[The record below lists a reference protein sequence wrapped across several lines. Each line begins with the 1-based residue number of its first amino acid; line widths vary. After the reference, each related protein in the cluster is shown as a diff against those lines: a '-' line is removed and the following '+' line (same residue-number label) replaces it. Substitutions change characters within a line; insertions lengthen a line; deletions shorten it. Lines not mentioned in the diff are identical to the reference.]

1 MVPFI
6 DTAACGTTETVDDV
20 ELDEIVFRSGS
31 SKVEPLSTTNE
42 EACNEAQLIDRINA
56 NTENN
61 CVFNS
66 IDVYLLGKHV
76 GGILEYVYENN
87 ETYPMKFQ
95 KQGILEILFS
105 ICCVFNC
112 NKLLSLVKGN
122 CTAEGEGGSC
132 SSKTKVVS
140 ESEDPSD
147 EQPLLMGSPN
157 DAVEMK
163 LDEKCDCNG
172 YNTPPVGKLSDANE
186 VKNKLETGK
195 TMAVQMFLPFLIAG
209 LGTVGAG
216 LVLDYVQHWMVFT
229 KIPEMFILVPAL
241 LGLKGNL
248 EMTLASRLSTMA
260 NMGLLDN
267 QSERSA
273 LLVANLCLIETQ
285 ANVIS
290 LFASFLAILLRWIT
304 NGEKLMLKS
313 LNSTVRAKTKN
324 IRNSFTMNSL
334 CEISLVMISVILLCR
349 YFGINPDNV
358 ATPIAA
364 SLGDLVT
371 LTMLAYIGSFYL
383 LIIGRPTIVCT
394 LIIFGLIALLPVCFL
409 GSWKNKDTKEV
420 VLNGFSP
427 IICSMLISS
436 IICALCLFSGSGFIL
451 GRSVTQFK
459 GIAVFQPIINGIGGN
474 LVAIQASRIST
485 YLHKNEKLG
494 KVASYLRGRQAANP
508 FWVTAHHCRMGAG
521 VVRRS
526 RTCVLCLDHQLS
538 ECGPYDA
545 YVQVFILLYF
555 CFVGVHMLWKW
566 KMNPDDI
573 AIPYLTALGDFLGTL
588 LLYICFYIMS
598 SLGDHDA
605 DRTNSHSPAA
615 SVWQQIAPDALVKSA
630 ACCDWQWIY
639 STVAVTSRRCR
650 PFRRCRSRLASYHLD
665 ILPLSRRIS
674 SASV

>member
-31 SKVEPLSTTNE
+31 SKVEQLSTTNE
-42 EACNEAQLIDRINA
+42 EACNEAQL
-56 NTENN
+56 
-61 CVFNS
+61 
-66 IDVYLLGKHV
+66 
-76 GGILEYVYENN
+76 
-87 ETYPMKFQ
+87 
-95 KQGILEILFS
+95 
-105 ICCVFNC
+105 
-112 NKLLSLVKGN
+112 GN

-132 SSKTKVVS
+132 SSKKKVVS
-140 ESEDPSD
+140 ESEDPTD

-172 YNTPPVGKLSDANE
+172 YNTPPVGKLSDADE
-186 VKNKLETGK
+186 VENKLETGK

-216 LVLDYVQHWMVFT
+216 LVLDYVQHWIVFT

-285 ANVIS
+285 ANIIS

-304 NGEKLMLKS
+304 NGEVIFVNIVVLIASSM
-313 LNSTVRAKTKN
+313 STGISA
-324 IRNSFTMNSL
+324 SFFL
-334 CEISLVMISVILLCR
+334 SLVMISVILLCR

-383 LIIGRPTIVCT
+383 LTIGSPTIVCS

-427 IICSMLISS
+427 IICSMLIS
-436 IICALCLFSGSGFIL
+436 SGSGFIL

-494 KVASYLRGRQAANP
+494 KVASYLRGRQTANP
-508 FWVTAHHCRMGAG
+508 FWVFFGKQPHITAAWVLVSFVGPGHAFFALIISFLNAGHTTVSLKFMLFYLGA
-521 VVRRS
+521 
-526 RTCVLCLDHQLS
+526 
-538 ECGPYDA
+538 A

-605 DRTNSHSPAA
+605 D
-615 SVWQQIAPDALVKSA
+615 VGD
-630 ACCDWQWIY
+630 
-639 STVAVTSRRCR
+639 
-650 PFRRCRSRLASYHLD
+650 
-665 ILPLSRRIS
+665 
-674 SASV
+674 

>member
-42 EACNEAQLIDRINA
+42 EACNEAQL
-56 NTENN
+56 
-61 CVFNS
+61 
-66 IDVYLLGKHV
+66 
-76 GGILEYVYENN
+76 
-87 ETYPMKFQ
+87 YPMKFQ

-304 NGEKLMLKS
+304 NGEVIFVNIVVLIASSMSTGISASFFLSMNLLVFIFLKKLMLKS

-436 IICALCLFSGSGFIL
+436 GSGFIL

-508 FWVTAHHCRMGAG
+508 FWVFFGKQPHITAAWVLVSFVGPGHAFFALIISFLNAGHTTVSLKFMLFYLGA
-521 VVRRS
+521 
-526 RTCVLCLDHQLS
+526 
-538 ECGPYDA
+538 A

-605 DRTNSHSPAA
+605 D
-615 SVWQQIAPDALVKSA
+615 VGD
-630 ACCDWQWIY
+630 
-639 STVAVTSRRCR
+639 
-650 PFRRCRSRLASYHLD
+650 
-665 ILPLSRRIS
+665 
-674 SASV
+674 

>member
-31 SKVEPLSTTNE
+31 SKVEQLSTTNE
-42 EACNEAQLIDRINA
+42 EACNEAQL
-56 NTENN
+56 
-61 CVFNS
+61 
-66 IDVYLLGKHV
+66 
-76 GGILEYVYENN
+76 
-87 ETYPMKFQ
+87 
-95 KQGILEILFS
+95 
-105 ICCVFNC
+105 
-112 NKLLSLVKGN
+112 GN

-163 LDEKCDCNG
+163 LDEKCDHNG
-172 YNTPPVGKLSDANE
+172 YNTPPVGKLSDADE

-304 NGEKLMLKS
+304 NGEVIFVNIVVLIASSM
-313 LNSTVRAKTKN
+313 STGISA
-324 IRNSFTMNSL
+324 SFFL
-334 CEISLVMISVILLCR
+334 SLVMISVILLCR
-349 YFGINPDNV
+349 YCGINPDNV

-436 IICALCLFSGSGFIL
+436 GSGFIL

-508 FWVTAHHCRMGAG
+508 FWVFFGKQPHITAAWVLVSFVGPGHAFFALIISFLNAGHTTVSLKFMLFYLGA
-521 VVRRS
+521 
-526 RTCVLCLDHQLS
+526 
-538 ECGPYDA
+538 A

-605 DRTNSHSPAA
+605 D
-615 SVWQQIAPDALVKSA
+615 VGD
-630 ACCDWQWIY
+630 
-639 STVAVTSRRCR
+639 
-650 PFRRCRSRLASYHLD
+650 
-665 ILPLSRRIS
+665 
-674 SASV
+674 

>member
-42 EACNEAQLIDRINA
+42 EACNEAQL
-56 NTENN
+56 
-61 CVFNS
+61 
-66 IDVYLLGKHV
+66 
-76 GGILEYVYENN
+76 
-87 ETYPMKFQ
+87 
-95 KQGILEILFS
+95 
-105 ICCVFNC
+105 
-112 NKLLSLVKGN
+112 GN

-304 NGEKLMLKS
+304 NGEVIFVNIVVLIASSMSTGISASFFLSMNLLVFIFLKKLMLKS

-436 IICALCLFSGSGFIL
+436 GSGFIL

-508 FWVTAHHCRMGAG
+508 FWVFFGKQPHITAAWVLVSFVGPGHAFFALIISFLNAGHTTVSLKFMLFYLGA
-521 VVRRS
+521 
-526 RTCVLCLDHQLS
+526 
-538 ECGPYDA
+538 A

-605 DRTNSHSPAA
+605 D
-615 SVWQQIAPDALVKSA
+615 VGD
-630 ACCDWQWIY
+630 
-639 STVAVTSRRCR
+639 
-650 PFRRCRSRLASYHLD
+650 
-665 ILPLSRRIS
+665 
-674 SASV
+674 

>member
-1 MVPFI
+1 MVPFV
-6 DTAACGTTETVDDV
+6 DTAICGTAEAVDDV
-20 ELDEIVFRSGS
+20 ELDEIIFRSGC
-31 SKVEPLSTTNE
+31 SKVEQLSTTNE
-42 EACNEAQLIDRINA
+42 EACNEAQL
-56 NTENN
+56 
-61 CVFNS
+61 
-66 IDVYLLGKHV
+66 
-76 GGILEYVYENN
+76 
-87 ETYPMKFQ
+87 
-95 KQGILEILFS
+95 
-105 ICCVFNC
+105 
-112 NKLLSLVKGN
+112 GN
-122 CTAEGEGGSC
+122 CASESEGGSC
-132 SSKTKVVS
+132 SSKSKVVS

-163 LDEKCDCNG
+163 SDGNCDCNG
-172 YNTPPVGKLSDANE
+172 CNTPTVDKLCNANGAE
-186 VKNKLETGK
+186 NKLETGK
-195 TMAVQMFLPFLIAG
+195 TMAMQMFFPFLIAG

-216 LVLDYVQHWMVFT
+216 LVLDYVQHWTVFT

-260 NMGLLDN
+260 NIGLLDDK
-267 QSERSA
+267 SERSA

-304 NGEKLMLKS
+304 NGEVIFVNIAVLIASSM
-313 LNSTVRAKTKN
+313 STGISA
-324 IRNSFTMNSL
+324 SFL
-334 CEISLVMISVILLCR
+334 LSLVMISVILLCR

-383 LIIGRPTIVCT
+383 LTVGSPVLVCT
-394 LIIFGLIALLPVCFL
+394 LIIFVFIALLPVCFL
-409 GSWKNKDTKEV
+409 GSWKNKETKEV

-427 IICSMLISS
+427 IICAMLISS
-436 IICALCLFSGSGFIL
+436 IICAICLFSGSGFIL

-474 LVAIQASRIST
+474 LAAIQASRIST

-508 FWVTAHHCRMGAG
+508 FWVFFGEQPHITAAWVLVSFVGPGHAFFALIISFLNAGHTTVSLKFILFYLGA
-521 VVRRS
+521 
-526 RTCVLCLDHQLS
+526 
-538 ECGPYDA
+538 A
-545 YVQVFILLYF
+545 YVQVFILLYV

-605 DRTNSHSPAA
+605 D
-615 SVWQQIAPDALVKSA
+615 VGD
-630 ACCDWQWIY
+630 
-639 STVAVTSRRCR
+639 
-650 PFRRCRSRLASYHLD
+650 
-665 ILPLSRRIS
+665 
-674 SASV
+674 

>member
-31 SKVEPLSTTNE
+31 SKVEQLSTTNE
-42 EACNEAQLIDRINA
+42 EACNEAQL
-56 NTENN
+56 
-61 CVFNS
+61 
-66 IDVYLLGKHV
+66 
-76 GGILEYVYENN
+76 
-87 ETYPMKFQ
+87 
-95 KQGILEILFS
+95 
-105 ICCVFNC
+105 
-112 NKLLSLVKGN
+112 GN

-132 SSKTKVVS
+132 SSKKKVVS

-172 YNTPPVGKLSDANE
+172 YNTPPVGKLSDADE
-186 VKNKLETGK
+186 VENKLETGK

-285 ANVIS
+285 ANIIS

-304 NGEKLMLKS
+304 NGEVIFVNIVVLIASSM
-313 LNSTVRAKTKN
+313 STGISASFFLSMNLLVFIFFKETDVKNEFVVRN
-324 IRNSFTMNSL
+324 Q
-334 CEISLVMISVILLCR
+334 

-383 LIIGRPTIVCT
+383 LTIGSPTIVCS

-427 IICSMLISS
+427 IICSMLIS
-436 IICALCLFSGSGFIL
+436 SGSGFIL

-494 KVASYLRGRQAANP
+494 KVASYLRGRRTANP
-508 FWVTAHHCRMGAG
+508 FWVFFGKQPHITAAWVLLSFVGPGHAFFALIISFLNAGHTTVSLKFMLFYLGA
-521 VVRRS
+521 
-526 RTCVLCLDHQLS
+526 
-538 ECGPYDA
+538 A

-605 DRTNSHSPAA
+605 DVANEFTLTCRFCLAA
-615 SVWQQIAPDALVKSA
+615 D
-630 ACCDWQWIY
+630 
-639 STVAVTSRRCR
+639 STRC
-650 PFRRCRSRLASYHLD
+650 LG
-665 ILPLSRRIS
+665 
-674 SASV
+674 

>member
-31 SKVEPLSTTNE
+31 SKVEQLSTTNE
-42 EACNEAQLIDRINA
+42 EACNEAQL
-56 NTENN
+56 
-61 CVFNS
+61 
-66 IDVYLLGKHV
+66 
-76 GGILEYVYENN
+76 
-87 ETYPMKFQ
+87 
-95 KQGILEILFS
+95 
-105 ICCVFNC
+105 
-112 NKLLSLVKGN
+112 GN

-132 SSKTKVVS
+132 SSKKKVVS

-172 YNTPPVGKLSDANE
+172 YNTPPVGKLSDADE
-186 VKNKLETGK
+186 VENKLETGK

-285 ANVIS
+285 ANIIS

-304 NGEKLMLKS
+304 NGEVIFVNIVVLIASSM
-313 LNSTVRAKTKN
+313 STG
-324 IRNSFTMNSL
+324 
-334 CEISLVMISVILLCR
+334 LVMISVILLCR

-383 LIIGRPTIVCT
+383 LTIGSPTIVCS

-427 IICSMLISS
+427 IICSMLIS
-436 IICALCLFSGSGFIL
+436 SGSGFIL

-494 KVASYLRGRQAANP
+494 KVASYLRGRRTANP
-508 FWVTAHHCRMGAG
+508 FWVFFGKQPHITAAWVLLSFVGPGHAFFALIISFLNAGHTTVSLKFMLFYLGA
-521 VVRRS
+521 
-526 RTCVLCLDHQLS
+526 
-538 ECGPYDA
+538 A

-605 DRTNSHSPAA
+605 DVANEFTLTCRFCLAA
-615 SVWQQIAPDALVKSA
+615 D
-630 ACCDWQWIY
+630 
-639 STVAVTSRRCR
+639 STRC
-650 PFRRCRSRLASYHLD
+650 LG
-665 ILPLSRRIS
+665 
-674 SASV
+674 

>member
-42 EACNEAQLIDRINA
+42 EACNEAQL
-56 NTENN
+56 
-61 CVFNS
+61 
-66 IDVYLLGKHV
+66 
-76 GGILEYVYENN
+76 
-87 ETYPMKFQ
+87 
-95 KQGILEILFS
+95 
-105 ICCVFNC
+105 
-112 NKLLSLVKGN
+112 GN

-304 NGEKLMLKS
+304 NGEVIFVNIVVLIASSM
-313 LNSTVRAKTKN
+313 STGISA
-324 IRNSFTMNSL
+324 SFFL
-334 CEISLVMISVILLCR
+334 SLVMISVILLCR

-436 IICALCLFSGSGFIL
+436 GSGFIL

-459 GIAVFQPIINGIGGN
+459 GIAVFQPIIN
-474 LVAIQASRIST
+474 VAIQASRIST

-508 FWVTAHHCRMGAG
+508 FWVFFGKQPHITAAWVLVSFVGPGHAFFALIISFLNAGHTTVSLKFMLFYLGA
-521 VVRRS
+521 
-526 RTCVLCLDHQLS
+526 
-538 ECGPYDA
+538 A

-605 DRTNSHSPAA
+605 D
-615 SVWQQIAPDALVKSA
+615 VGD
-630 ACCDWQWIY
+630 
-639 STVAVTSRRCR
+639 
-650 PFRRCRSRLASYHLD
+650 
-665 ILPLSRRIS
+665 
-674 SASV
+674 

>member
-1 MVPFI
+1 
-6 DTAACGTTETVDDV
+6 
-20 ELDEIVFRSGS
+20 LDEIIFRSGC
-31 SKVEPLSTTNE
+31 SKVEQQSTTNE
-42 EACNEAQLIDRINA
+42 EACNEAQL
-56 NTENN
+56 
-61 CVFNS
+61 
-66 IDVYLLGKHV
+66 
-76 GGILEYVYENN
+76 
-87 ETYPMKFQ
+87 
-95 KQGILEILFS
+95 
-105 ICCVFNC
+105 
-112 NKLLSLVKGN
+112 GN
-122 CTAEGEGGSC
+122 CASEDEGGSC
-132 SSKTKVVS
+132 SSKSKVVS

-163 LDEKCDCNG
+163 LDGKCDCNG
-172 YNTPPVGKLSDANE
+172 YNTPTVDKLCNADE
-186 VKNKLETGK
+186 VENKLETGK
-195 TMAVQMFLPFLIAG
+195 TMAMQMFLPFLIAG

-216 LVLDYVQHWMVFT
+216 LVLDYVQHWAVFT

-260 NMGLLDN
+260 NMGLLDDK
-267 QSERSA
+267 SKRSA
-273 LLVANLCLIETQ
+273 LLVANMCLIETQ

-304 NGEKLMLKS
+304 NGEVIFVNIAVLIASSM
-313 LNSTVRAKTKN
+313 STGISA
-324 IRNSFTMNSL
+324 SFL
-334 CEISLVMISVILLCR
+334 LSLVMISVILLCR

-383 LIIGRPTIVCT
+383 LTIGSPVLVCT
-394 LIIFGLIALLPVCFL
+394 LIIFGFIALLPVCFL
-409 GSWKNKDTKEV
+409 GSWKNKETKEV

-427 IICSMLISS
+427 IICAMLIS
-436 IICALCLFSGSGFIL
+436 SGSGFIL

-474 LVAIQASRIST
+474 LAAIQASRIST

-508 FWVTAHHCRMGAG
+508 FWVFFGEQPHITAAWVLVSFVGPGHAFFALIISFLNAGHTTVSLKFILFYLGA
-521 VVRRS
+521 
-526 RTCVLCLDHQLS
+526 
-538 ECGPYDA
+538 A
-545 YVQVFILLYF
+545 YVQVFILLYVS
-555 CFVGVHMLWKW
+555 FVGVHMLWKW

-605 DRTNSHSPAA
+605 D
-615 SVWQQIAPDALVKSA
+615 VGD
-630 ACCDWQWIY
+630 
-639 STVAVTSRRCR
+639 
-650 PFRRCRSRLASYHLD
+650 
-665 ILPLSRRIS
+665 
-674 SASV
+674 

>member
-31 SKVEPLSTTNE
+31 SKVEQLSTTNE
-42 EACNEAQLIDRINA
+42 EACNEAQL
-56 NTENN
+56 
-61 CVFNS
+61 
-66 IDVYLLGKHV
+66 
-76 GGILEYVYENN
+76 
-87 ETYPMKFQ
+87 
-95 KQGILEILFS
+95 
-105 ICCVFNC
+105 
-112 NKLLSLVKGN
+112 GN

-132 SSKTKVVS
+132 SSKKKVVS
-140 ESEDPSD
+140 ESEDPTD

-172 YNTPPVGKLSDANE
+172 YNTPPVGKLSDADE
-186 VKNKLETGK
+186 VENKLETGK

-285 ANVIS
+285 ANIIS

-304 NGEKLMLKS
+304 NGEVIFVNIVVLIASSM
-313 LNSTVRAKTKN
+313 STGISA
-324 IRNSFTMNSL
+324 SFFL
-334 CEISLVMISVILLCR
+334 SLVMISVILLCR

-383 LIIGRPTIVCT
+383 LTIGSPTIVCS

-427 IICSMLISS
+427 IICSMLIS
-436 IICALCLFSGSGFIL
+436 SGSGFIL

-494 KVASYLRGRQAANP
+494 KVASYLRGRQTANP
-508 FWVTAHHCRMGAG
+508 FWVFFGKQPHITAAWVLVSFVGPGHAFFALIISFLNAGHTTVSLKFMLFYLGA
-521 VVRRS
+521 
-526 RTCVLCLDHQLS
+526 
-538 ECGPYDA
+538 A

-605 DRTNSHSPAA
+605 D
-615 SVWQQIAPDALVKSA
+615 VGD
-630 ACCDWQWIY
+630 
-639 STVAVTSRRCR
+639 
-650 PFRRCRSRLASYHLD
+650 
-665 ILPLSRRIS
+665 
-674 SASV
+674 

>member
-31 SKVEPLSTTNE
+31 SKVEQLSTTNE
-42 EACNEAQLIDRINA
+42 EACNEAQL
-56 NTENN
+56 
-61 CVFNS
+61 
-66 IDVYLLGKHV
+66 
-76 GGILEYVYENN
+76 
-87 ETYPMKFQ
+87 
-95 KQGILEILFS
+95 
-105 ICCVFNC
+105 
-112 NKLLSLVKGN
+112 GN

-132 SSKTKVVS
+132 LSKKKVVS

-172 YNTPPVGKLSDANE
+172 YNTPPVGKLSDADE
-186 VKNKLETGK
+186 VENKLETGK

-285 ANVIS
+285 ANIIS

-304 NGEKLMLKS
+304 NGEKLMLKY
-313 LNSTVRAKTKN
+313 LNSTIRAKTKN
-324 IRNSFTMNSL
+324 IRNSFRMNSS

-371 LTMLAYIGSFYL
+371 LTLLAYIGSFYL
-383 LIIGRPTIVCT
+383 LTIGSPTIVCS

-494 KVASYLRGRQAANP
+494 KVASYLRGRQTANP

-521 VVRRS
+521 VLRRS
-526 RTCVLCLDHQLS
+526 RTCVFCLDHQLS
-538 ECGPYDA
+538 ECGPHDA

-615 SVWQQIAPDALVKSA
+615 SVWQQIAPDALHSG
-630 ACCDWQWIY
+630 CNI
-639 STVAVTSRRCR
+639 STLSSISKMSKPASQLPFGHPSFEPSHFIGFNKFVAG
-650 PFRRCRSRLASYHLD
+650 
-665 ILPLSRRIS
+665 
-674 SASV
+674 

>member
-42 EACNEAQLIDRINA
+42 EACNEAQL
-56 NTENN
+56 
-61 CVFNS
+61 
-66 IDVYLLGKHV
+66 
-76 GGILEYVYENN
+76 
-87 ETYPMKFQ
+87 
-95 KQGILEILFS
+95 
-105 ICCVFNC
+105 
-112 NKLLSLVKGN
+112 GN

-304 NGEKLMLKS
+304 NGEVIFVNIVVLIASSM
-313 LNSTVRAKTKN
+313 STGISA
-324 IRNSFTMNSL
+324 SFFL
-334 CEISLVMISVILLCR
+334 SLVMISVILLCR

-436 IICALCLFSGSGFIL
+436 GSGFIL

-508 FWVTAHHCRMGAG
+508 FWVFFGKQPHITAAWVLVSFVGPGHAFFALIISFLNAGHTTVSLKFMLFYLGA
-521 VVRRS
+521 
-526 RTCVLCLDHQLS
+526 
-538 ECGPYDA
+538 A

-605 DRTNSHSPAA
+605 D
-615 SVWQQIAPDALVKSA
+615 VGD
-630 ACCDWQWIY
+630 
-639 STVAVTSRRCR
+639 
-650 PFRRCRSRLASYHLD
+650 
-665 ILPLSRRIS
+665 
-674 SASV
+674 

>member
-31 SKVEPLSTTNE
+31 SKVEQLSTTNE
-42 EACNEAQLIDRINA
+42 EACNEAQL
-56 NTENN
+56 
-61 CVFNS
+61 
-66 IDVYLLGKHV
+66 
-76 GGILEYVYENN
+76 
-87 ETYPMKFQ
+87 
-95 KQGILEILFS
+95 
-105 ICCVFNC
+105 
-112 NKLLSLVKGN
+112 GN

-132 SSKTKVVS
+132 SSKKKVVS
-140 ESEDPSD
+140 ESEDLSD

-157 DAVEMK
+157 GAVEMK

-172 YNTPPVGKLSDANE
+172 YNTPPVGKLSDADE
-186 VKNKLETGK
+186 VENKLETGK

-285 ANVIS
+285 ANIIS

-304 NGEKLMLKS
+304 NGEKLMLKY
-313 LNSTVRAKTKN
+313 LNSTIRAKTKN
-324 IRNSFTMNSL
+324 IRNSFRMNSS

-383 LIIGRPTIVCT
+383 LTIGSPTIVCS

-494 KVASYLRGRQAANP
+494 KVASYLRGRRTANP
-508 FWVTAHHCRMGAG
+508 FWVFFGKQPHITAAWVLLSFVGPGHAFFALIISFLNAGHTTVSLKFMLFYLGA
-521 VVRRS
+521 
-526 RTCVLCLDHQLS
+526 
-538 ECGPYDA
+538 A

-605 DRTNSHSPAA
+605 DVANEFTLTCRFCLAA
-615 SVWQQIAPDALVKSA
+615 D
-630 ACCDWQWIY
+630 
-639 STVAVTSRRCR
+639 STRC
-650 PFRRCRSRLASYHLD
+650 LG
-665 ILPLSRRIS
+665 
-674 SASV
+674 

>member
-31 SKVEPLSTTNE
+31 SKVEQLSTTNE
-42 EACNEAQLIDRINA
+42 EACNEAQL
-56 NTENN
+56 
-61 CVFNS
+61 
-66 IDVYLLGKHV
+66 
-76 GGILEYVYENN
+76 
-87 ETYPMKFQ
+87 
-95 KQGILEILFS
+95 
-105 ICCVFNC
+105 
-112 NKLLSLVKGN
+112 GN

-132 SSKTKVVS
+132 SSKKKVVS
-140 ESEDPSD
+140 ESEDLSD

-157 DAVEMK
+157 GAVEMK

-172 YNTPPVGKLSDANE
+172 YNTPPVGKLSDADE
-186 VKNKLETGK
+186 VENKLETGK

-285 ANVIS
+285 ANIIS

-304 NGEKLMLKS
+304 NGEVIFVNIVVLMAS
-313 LNSTVRAKTKN
+313 SMSTGISASFFLSMNLLVFIFFKETDVKNEFVVRNQVT
-324 IRNSFTMNSL
+324 FG
-334 CEISLVMISVILLCR
+334 LVMISVILLCR

-383 LIIGRPTIVCT
+383 LTIGSPTIVCS

-427 IICSMLISS
+427 IICSMLIS
-436 IICALCLFSGSGFIL
+436 SGSGFIL

-494 KVASYLRGRQAANP
+494 KVASYLRGRRTANP
-508 FWVTAHHCRMGAG
+508 FWVFFGKQPHITAAWVLLSFVGPGHAFFALIISFLNAGHTTVSLKFMLFYLGA
-521 VVRRS
+521 
-526 RTCVLCLDHQLS
+526 
-538 ECGPYDA
+538 A

-605 DRTNSHSPAA
+605 DVANEFTLTCRFCLAA
-615 SVWQQIAPDALVKSA
+615 D
-630 ACCDWQWIY
+630 
-639 STVAVTSRRCR
+639 STRC
-650 PFRRCRSRLASYHLD
+650 LG
-665 ILPLSRRIS
+665 
-674 SASV
+674 

>member
-42 EACNEAQLIDRINA
+42 EACNEAQL
-56 NTENN
+56 
-61 CVFNS
+61 
-66 IDVYLLGKHV
+66 
-76 GGILEYVYENN
+76 
-87 ETYPMKFQ
+87 
-95 KQGILEILFS
+95 
-105 ICCVFNC
+105 
-112 NKLLSLVKGN
+112 GN

-172 YNTPPVGKLSDANE
+172 CNTPP
-186 VKNKLETGK
+186 
-195 TMAVQMFLPFLIAG
+195 
-209 LGTVGAG
+209 VGAG

-304 NGEKLMLKS
+304 NGEVIFVNIVVLIASSM
-313 LNSTVRAKTKN
+313 STGISA
-324 IRNSFTMNSL
+324 SFFL
-334 CEISLVMISVILLCR
+334 SLVMISVILLCR

-383 LIIGRPTIVCT
+383 LVIGRPIIVCT

-427 IICSMLISS
+427 IICSMLIS
-436 IICALCLFSGSGFIL
+436 SGSGFIL

-508 FWVTAHHCRMGAG
+508 FWVFFGKQPHITAAWVLVSFVGPGHAFFALIISFLNAGHTTVSLKFMLFYLGA
-521 VVRRS
+521 
-526 RTCVLCLDHQLS
+526 
-538 ECGPYDA
+538 A

-605 DRTNSHSPAA
+605 D
-615 SVWQQIAPDALVKSA
+615 VGD
-630 ACCDWQWIY
+630 
-639 STVAVTSRRCR
+639 
-650 PFRRCRSRLASYHLD
+650 
-665 ILPLSRRIS
+665 
-674 SASV
+674 